1 MADDDGLA
9 AQLGPTAQFHR
20 DVKRIQVHVKHRRCT
35 VHASEYSHALRRLQQ
50 LRVALYPVPVATI
63 AIIGTGAV
71 GGYYGARLAQA
82 GHDVRFLARGD
93 YEAVKTNGLDVRS
106 HEGDFHVQPAQVF
119 RLPEE
124 IGVVDWV
131 ICALKTTSIDAAPG
145 LIAPCAGPDTRI
157 VALMNGLGIE
167 DRLAAR
173 FDRRRVF
180 GAMAFVCINRLGPGV
195 IHHLKY
201 GRLSIGHMED
211 NPSETAR
218 LAELLR
224 SANLDVVVAPNLR
237 WARWDK
243 LCWNIPFNGLS
254 VAAGGIG
261 TEAITRDALLRGT
274 AERAMREVVNLG
286 NADLVTVSSP
296 DKLDPDEVVTRMFSL
311 TDTMGDYHTSM
322 VLDYAL
328 GRPLEV
334 ETILGEPSRRAARLG
349 ISTPTVDALYTLV
362 HAADLRR
369 RGILPSVGGE
379 DTWAVG

>member
-1 MADDDGLA
+1 ME
-9 AQLGPTAQFHR
+9 
-20 DVKRIQVHVKHRRCT
+20 HRRRT
-35 VHASEYSHALRRLQQ
+35 VHASEYSHALGALQQ
-50 LRVALYPVPVATI
+50 PRVALYPALVATI

-82 GHDVRFLARGD
+82 GHDVRFLARSD
-93 YEAVKTNGLDVRS
+93 YEQIKAHGLDIRS
-106 HEGDFHVQPAQVF
+106 HEGDFRLQPAQVF
-119 RLPEE
+119 RSAED

-131 ICALKTTSIDAAPG
+131 ICALKTTSIEAAPG
-145 LIAPCAGPDTRI
+145 LIAPCAGPATRI

-167 DRLAAR
+167 DRLAAQ
-173 FDRRRVF
+173 FARRRVF

-201 GRLSIGHMED
+201 GRLSIGHLED
-211 NPSETAR
+211 DATENAQ

-261 TEAITRDALLRGT
+261 TEAITGDPLLRGT
-274 AERAMREVVNLG
+274 AERAMREVVELG
-286 NADLVTVSSP
+286 NADLAAASSA
-296 DKLDPDEVVTRMFSL
+296 DRLDPAEVTARMFSL

-334 ETILGEPSRRAARLG
+334 ETILGEPSRRATSLG
-349 ISTPTVDALYTLV
+349 IPTPTTDTLYSLV
-362 HAADLRR
+362 RAADLRR
-369 RGILPSVGGE
+369 RGLIPSVGG
-379 DTWAVG
+379 DDI

>member
-1 MADDDGLA
+1 M
-9 AQLGPTAQFHR
+9 
-20 DVKRIQVHVKHRRCT
+20 
-35 VHASEYSHALRRLQQ
+35 
-50 LRVALYPVPVATI
+50 
-63 AIIGTGAV
+63 
-71 GGYYGARLAQA
+71 GGYYGARLARA
-82 GHDVRFLARGD
+82 GHDVRFLARSD
-93 YEAVKTNGLDVRS
+93 YAEIRAHGLDIRS
-106 HEGDFHVQPAQVF
+106 HEGDFRLQPAQVY
-119 RLPEE
+119 RSADE

-145 LIAPCAGPDTRI
+145 LIAPCAGPATRI

-167 DRLAAR
+167 DRLAAH
-173 FDRRRVF
+173 FERRRIF

-201 GRLSIGHMED
+201 GRLSIGHLED
-211 NPSETAR
+211 ETAENAR
-218 LAELLR
+218 LADLLR
-224 SANLDVVVAPNLR
+224 GANLDVVVAPNLR

-261 TEAITRDALLRGT
+261 TEAITGDPVLRGT
-274 AERAMREVVNLG
+274 AERAMREVVDLG
-286 NADLVTVSSP
+286 NADLAAVSSA
-296 DKLDPDEVVTRMFSL
+296 DRLDPEEVVARMFSL

-334 ETILGEPSRRAARLG
+334 ETILGEPSRRASSLG
-349 ISTPTVDALYTLV
+349 VSTPTIDTMYALV

-369 RGILPSVGGE
+369 RGVIPSVGGG
-379 DTWAVG
+379 DIDR